1 MKVSTSSA
9 ERKPN
14 DQQEEKSMNKP
25 QKDRSSGMTFPF
37 QDAFKY
43 FMIDP
48 QTNWQ
53 RFYNPQFF
61 INYMDL
67 LKERDHGRMLLRG
80 DRLFSAWHHLSS
92 L

>member
-1 MKVSTSSA
+1 
-9 ERKPN
+9 
-14 DQQEEKSMNKP
+14 MNKP
-25 QKDRSSGMTFPF
+25 KKDRSSGMTFPF